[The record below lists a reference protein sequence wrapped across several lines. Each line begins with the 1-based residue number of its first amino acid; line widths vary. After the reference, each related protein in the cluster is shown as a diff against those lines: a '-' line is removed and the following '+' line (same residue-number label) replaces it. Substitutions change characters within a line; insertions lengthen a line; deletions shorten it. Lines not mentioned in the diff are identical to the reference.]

1 MASELTE
8 TANAQL
14 QGHAR
19 YDGGFAIGHL
29 PTAGNFK
36 RVRTSPGPSAAYQY
50 RRPSWRGPLIAA
62 VVIAVL
68 LAVGAYFAYS
78 AYQRFVSQVLTVPA
92 CQAGT
97 GVNAVPLDFGQA
109 ADAAT
114 IAAVALRDGLPRQ
127 ALTVAYAT
135 AFQESKLENLSY
147 GDRDSVGIFQQR
159 PSEGWGKA
167 AQLEDPAFAANAFF
181 RALVQV
187 PRYTKLP
194 VDVAAQDV
202 QHSADGSAYA
212 QYAQTG
218 ALLAADYTT
227 VPHAVTCWYDPVQQA
242 ASDGYST
249 KLNLHAAAA
258 RLDAV
263 FGTPGQGRV
272 LTRITRTSG
281 GTSDVIT
288 SVRGTGWAVAE
299 WLVANAIAYGITH
312 VSYAGYEWTAGLT
325 ETSWQPNPVVPGS
338 GALTG
343 GVVIS

>member
-1 MASELTE
+1 VL
-8 TANAQL
+8 
-14 QGHAR
+14 
-19 YDGGFAIGHL
+19 
-29 PTAGNFK
+29 
-36 RVRTSPGPSAAYQY
+36 
-50 RRPSWRGPLIAA
+50 

-78 AYQRFVSQVLTVPA
+78 AYQRFITQVLTVPA

-114 IAAVALRDGLPRQ
+114 VAAVAMREGLPKE

-159 PSEGWGKA
+159 PSEGWGSKT
-167 AQLEDPAFAANAFF
+167 QLEDPAYAAAAFF
-181 RALVQV
+181 GALKKV
-187 PRYTKLP
+187 PDYAKLP
-194 VDVAAQDV
+194 VAVAAQDV

-218 ALLAADYTT
+218 ALLATDFTSGA
-227 VPHAVTCWYDPVQQA
+227 HAVTCWYDPVQQA
-242 ASDGYST
+242 ASDGDPT
-249 KLNLHAAAA
+249 KPDLHGAAAE
-258 RLDAV
+258 LDAV
-263 FGTPGQGRV
+263 FGTPGESRV
-272 LTRITRTSG
+272 LTRIARTST

-288 SVRGTGWAVAE
+288 TVRGTGWAVAN
-299 WLVANAIAYGITH
+299 WLVANALSYGITH

-325 ETSWQPNPVVPGS
+325 ETSWQRQS
-338 GALTG
+338 GALAG
-343 GVVIS
+343 GVVVS